1 MSYTETICARVSN
14 SRSNATQ
21 AERNTALLNDFYT
34 EKDAKNKAYAFILSR
49 NLLQEFSEFCQCSD
63 EETDWE
69 GICRNFLDDI
79 VNPAV

>member
-1 MSYTETICARVSN
+1 MHSTETICARVSN

-21 AERNTALLNDFYT
+21 AERNTLNDFYT

-49 NLLQEFSEFCQCSD
+49 NLLQEFSEFCQCCD

>member
-1 MSYTETICARVSN
+1 MHSTETICARVSN

-21 AERNTALLNDFYT
+21 AERNTALINDFYT
-34 EKDAKNKAYAFILSR
+34 GKDAKNKAYAFILSR

-63 EETDWE
+63 EEIDWE
-69 GICRNFLDDI
+69 GVCRNFLDDI